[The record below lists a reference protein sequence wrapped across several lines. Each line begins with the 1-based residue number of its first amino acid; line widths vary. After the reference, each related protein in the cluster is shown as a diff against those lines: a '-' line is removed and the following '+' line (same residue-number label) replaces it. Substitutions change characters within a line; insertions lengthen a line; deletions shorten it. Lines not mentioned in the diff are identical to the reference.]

1 MSFYLCDVPTDDGV
15 RPLRRNVALATGA
28 VYNSGIVVAPKAAR
42 KIGNCADAPSKTV
55 MRVEALR
62 AVCGEDNLAL
72 AAAAIRFRMRYPAV
86 ICMLIG
92 ANMPAQLRQN
102 VDWFNTGLPEAFWA
116 DVDDAPEKSKTKDRR
131 TTC

>member
-1 MSFYLCDVPTDDGV
+1 MPTDDGV
-15 RPLRRNVALATGA
+15 RPLRRNVALAIGA
-28 VYNSGIVVAPKAAR
+28 VYNSGILVAPKTAR

-55 MRVEALR
+55 MRVAALR
-62 AVCGEDNLAL
+62 AVCDEDNLAL
-72 AAAAIRFRMRYPAV
+72 AAAAIRFPLRHPAV
-86 ICMLIG
+86 ICMVIG
-92 ANMPAQLRQN
+92 ANMPAQLRHN